1 MVINPA
7 FYSKLQ
13 NSELFN
19 SFFLTIVFEGL
30 ESKYG
35 IELERNWTIL
45 KNKKCMGVLHPHC
58 IRSKSKPVIM
68 EMEEEFKSSAPEG
81 QFNVFF
87 FLVTESI
94 HCVTY
99 LVTCNFKR
107 KCYRLSLIVV
117 HGLIIYI
124 NKIRQPV

>member
-7 FYSKLQ
+7 FYRKLQ

-68 EMEEEFKSSAPEG
+68 EMEEDFKLSAPEG

-87 FLVTESI
+87 FL
-94 HCVTY
+94 
-99 LVTCNFKR
+99 
-107 KCYRLSLIVV
+107 
-117 HGLIIYI
+117 GD
-124 NKIRQPV
+124 

>member
-68 EMEEEFKSSAPEG
+68 EMEEDFKLSAPEG

-94 HCVTY
+94 HCVAY
-99 LVTCNFKR
+99 LVTCNFER
-107 KCYRLSLIVV
+107 KIMLQAVSHCCTWFNYLV
-117 HGLIIYI
+117 H
-124 NKIRQPV
+124 

>member
-30 ESKYG
+30 ESKYD

-68 EMEEEFKSSAPEG
+68 EMEEDFKLSAPEG

-94 HCVTY
+94 HCVAY

-107 KCYRLSLIVV
+107 KIMLQAVSHCCTWFNYVV
-117 HGLIIYI
+117 H
-124 NKIRQPV
+124 

>member
-68 EMEEEFKSSAPEG
+68 EMEENFKSSAPEG

-87 FLVTESI
+87 FL
-94 HCVTY
+94 
-99 LVTCNFKR
+99 
-107 KCYRLSLIVV
+107 
-117 HGLIIYI
+117 GD
-124 NKIRQPV
+124 

>member
-68 EMEEEFKSSAPEG
+68 EMEEDFKLSAPEG

-94 HCVTY
+94 HCVAY

-107 KCYRLSLIVV
+107 KIMFQAVSHCCTWFNYLV
-117 HGLIIYI
+117 H
-124 NKIRQPV
+124 